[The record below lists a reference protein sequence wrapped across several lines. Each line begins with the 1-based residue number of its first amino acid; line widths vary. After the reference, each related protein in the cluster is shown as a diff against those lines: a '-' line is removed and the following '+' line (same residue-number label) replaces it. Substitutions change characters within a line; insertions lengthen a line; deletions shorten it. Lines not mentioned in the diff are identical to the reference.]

1 MDDRLVI
8 DINVNQVEA
17 LDEIAFG
24 GLGALKRKKG

>member
-17 LDEIAFG
+17 LDEIVPVSE
-24 GLGALKRKKG
+24 RQNR